1 MIVFL
6 VMGITYKVSVKI
18 FKVSVKFF
26 RRFFMKFKKLLSLA
40 AVGVMTASVL
50 AGCGNSGGGK
60 SGGDQVQLDVFQ
72 FKVEFKDQFNK
83 LAQEYM
89 KENPNVKINVTTV
102 GGGGDYGAALKS
114 KFSSGNEPTI
124 FNIGGPQDV
133 KDWMTKL
140 EDLTDVPV
148 AKEALPKTLDGVTV
162 DGKVYGLPFNQEG
175 YGFIYNK
182 AIFEKAGIKAEE
194 LTTYAKLAE
203 AVKTLDSKK
212 KELGLDAVFALPAK
226 EDWVTGLHLSNV
238 FLSPEF
244 DGDINKAFTA
254 KNVEF
259 KYGKQFK
266 DVLDMQNKYSV
277 QPTASLDYSQQV
289 EKLFSNG
296 KVAMIQQGN
305 WVYNSVEQ
313 IDADLAKNIGMLPI
327 PVEGVAEGKLPVGVP
342 MYWAVNNTKDDA
354 TKKAAKDFLN
364 WVYTSDKGKEYVLT
378 QFKFIPAYKGF
389 DESKIGDPLAQIIY
403 KYAKD
408 GNTINW
414 VFMGYPSSWGQ
425 KTLGSEIQRYVS
437 GQASWDDI
445 VKTSQKAWGQ
455 ARQ

>member
-1 MIVFL
+1 
-6 VMGITYKVSVKI
+6 
-18 FKVSVKFF
+18 
-26 RRFFMKFKKLLSLA
+26 MKFKKLLSLA
-40 AVGVMTASVL
+40 VVGVLSASVL
-50 AGCGNSGGGK
+50 AGCGNSGGG
-60 SGGDQVQLDVFQ
+60 SSSGDQVQLDVFQ

-89 KENPNVKINVTTV
+89 KENPNVKINITTV

-114 KFSSGNEPTI
+114 KFSSGNEPAI

-133 KDWMTKL
+133 KDWQTKL
-140 EDLTDVPV
+140 EDLTDVPL

-162 DGKVYGLPFNQEG
+162 GGKVYGLPFNQEG

-182 AIFEKAGIKAEE
+182 AVFEKAGIKAED

-244 DGDINKAFTA
+244 DGDINKAFAA

-266 DVLDMQNKYSV
+266 DVLDMQNKFSV

-289 EKLFSNG
+289 EKLF
-296 KVAMIQQGN
+296 
-305 WVYNSVEQ
+305 
-313 IDADLAKNIGMLPI
+313 
-327 PVEGVAEGKLPVGVP
+327 
-342 MYWAVNNTKDDA
+342 
-354 TKKAAKDFLN
+354 
-364 WVYTSDKGKEYVLT
+364 
-378 QFKFIPAYKGF
+378 
-389 DESKIGDPLAQIIY
+389 
-403 KYAKD
+403 
-408 GNTINW
+408 
-414 VFMGYPSSWGQ
+414 
-425 KTLGSEIQRYVS
+425 
-437 GQASWDDI
+437 
-445 VKTSQKAWGQ
+445 
-455 ARQ
+455 